1 MHYLYIDNFSAFY
14 TIAYVGLSQ
23 IDGLVVLLI
32 LNGLISGSSTLY
44 FDAKLALSD
53 LIPVYWLNPMRRFFR
68 YEGSL
73 TTPDC
78 NEAITWNVFQD
89 PIYISQDQV
98 LHCQPKFTHMAK
110 VTRNLRFTWLFFSRF
125 RSFPIVGIL
134 TVIDSIGL
142 NRNAFQFQYDK
153 FLLTNFGSGAQM
165 VNNYRYVQSLNDR
178 IVYRSSQASIE
189 TKSTGW
195 SYAG

>member
-1 MHYLYIDNFSAFY
+1 M
-14 TIAYVGLSQ
+14 SQ
-23 IDGLVVLLI
+23 LDVLVVLRFWMD
-32 LNGLISGSSTLY
+32 LISGASTLY

-73 TTPDC
+73 TTPNC

-98 LHCQPKFTHMAK
+98 INCQPKFDYMAK
-110 VTRNLRFTWLFFSRF
+110 VTWNLGFIWLFFSGF
-125 RSFPIVGIL
+125 QTSLIVGIL
-134 TVIDSIGL
+134 IVIDSIGL

-165 VNNYRYVQSLNDR
+165 VNNYRYVQSLNNR